1 MNVGLMGGSFDPVHH
16 GHLMAAQDA
25 IEQAGLDRLIMIP
38 AARTPRKA
46 GRPPTSGH
54 HRVAMLHAALAGESR
69 CEVSDFEL
77 SQGGVSYTIHTVR
90 HFRERF
96 PDDRL
101 FWIIGA
107 DQVPSLDQWRAI
119 EEIAKTVEFIALE
132 RPGHPIVNQPTTPG
146 LTLHRCTGNP
156 VAIGSTALRAR
167 LEQGQSV
174 ESFIPPAVIVY
185 IGQHELYR

>member
-1 MNVGLMGGSFDPVHH
+1 MKIGLMGGSFDPVHR
-16 GHLMAAQDA
+16 GHVVAARDA
-25 IEQAGLDRLIMIP
+25 MEQAGLDQMIMVP
-38 AARTPRKA
+38 AAENPRKS
-46 GRPPTSGH
+46 GSPPIAGH
-54 HRVAMLHAALAGESR
+54 HRAAMLRAALAEESR
-69 CEVSDFEL
+69 CEVSEFEL
-77 SQGGVSYTIHTVR
+77 SQGGVSYTLHTVR

-107 DQVPSLDQWRAI
+107 DQVPRLDQWRAI

-132 RPGHPIVNQPTTPG
+132 RPGHPIVNHPTTPE

-167 LEQGQSV
+167 LQQGQSV
-174 ESFIPPAVIVY
+174 EAFIPPAVIVY
-185 IGQHELYR
+185 IGQHGLYR